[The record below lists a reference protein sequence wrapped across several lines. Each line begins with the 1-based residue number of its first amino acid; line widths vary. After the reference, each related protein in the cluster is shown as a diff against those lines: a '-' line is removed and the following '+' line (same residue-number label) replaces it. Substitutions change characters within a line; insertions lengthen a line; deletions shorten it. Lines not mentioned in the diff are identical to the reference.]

1 MPRIQYFLSS
11 YPTLLELAVE
21 ATYPICEALT
31 VSLISVSASV
41 QGVTIMELDHYLAK
55 PIPMNVTSRHSVR
68 LSPQCIKVTLS
79 ARFSYEFNHIHEI
92 SISLYKFR

>member
-1 MPRIQYFLSS
+1 MFLHDETIIILLICRS
-11 YPTLLELAVE
+11 YPTMLELAVE

-55 PIPMNVTSRHSVR
+55 PVSYNTTTTNIVSLKHISRLVR
-68 LSPQCIKVTLS
+68 LSLLS
-79 ARFSYEFNHIHEI
+79 
-92 SISLYKFR
+92 

>member
-1 MPRIQYFLSS
+1 MYFYSS

-55 PIPMNVTSRHSVR
+55 PVSENITTSHTVGI
-68 LSPQCIKVTLS
+68 LSYFIYTFFNTL
-79 ARFSYEFNHIHEI
+79 I
-92 SISLYKFR
+92 

>member
-1 MPRIQYFLSS
+1 MVHLIFSPNGYLFTLIDKFGEIILPRIQYFLSS

-68 LSPQCIKVTLS
+68 LSLQS
-79 ARFSYEFNHIHEI
+79 E
-92 SISLYKFR
+92 